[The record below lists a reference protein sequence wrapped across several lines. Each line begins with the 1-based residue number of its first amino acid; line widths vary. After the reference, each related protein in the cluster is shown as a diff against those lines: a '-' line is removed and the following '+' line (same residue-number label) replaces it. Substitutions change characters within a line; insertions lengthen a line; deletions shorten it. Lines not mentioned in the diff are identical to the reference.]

1 MATKVIIRGIGKAG
15 RLFLK
20 HSFDIEDIDVV
31 AVADDAAYEH
41 ADNLAYLLNY
51 DTVHGVSNHS
61 ISTLDGDLVVDG
73 RKVKVVGYNNIPTLN
88 EYGASVIVDFTGNL
102 SSDTAQDLVN
112 AGYKVIA
119 NNFFEGNIND
129 NDIPVITTA
138 NISSITSSMNIIS
151 TNPDIES
158 VAQVVQQIDSNGI
171 SNAMLTFIKSA
182 TSAMSVDDT
191 FVASGTYDAGRGCF
205 ENMIVT
211 ANSAGKQLGRIIPK
225 LNGKIT
231 GNTIRVP
238 SISGF
243 IAQIDATCNKSVT
256 TNDINSSIKG
266 ISSQTLAYYDDPIS
280 PTDTRSLFA
289 PAFVSSKTMS
299 INVANSSMIR
309 AYVFYHPENVSVE
322 ISTEIIRRLALL

>member
-20 HSFDIEDIDVV
+20 HSFDIEDVDVV
-31 AVADDAAYEH
+31 AIADDAAYGYV
-41 ADNLAYLLNY
+41 DNLAYLLKY
-51 DTVHGVSNHS
+51 DTVHGVSNHQ
-61 ISTLDGDLVVDG
+61 ISALDGDLVVDG
-73 RKVKVVGYNNIPTLN
+73 RTVKVIGYNNIPTPN
-88 EYGASVIVDFTGNL
+88 EYGASVIVDFTGNMQYA
-102 SSDTAQDLVN
+102 TAQALVN
-112 AGYKVIA
+112 VGYKVIA
-119 NNFFEGNIND
+119 NNFFDKNND
-129 NDIPVITTA
+129 TPDIPVITTA
-138 NISSITSSMNIIS
+138 NISLITSSMNIIS
-151 TNPDIES
+151 TNPDLES
-158 VAQVVQQIDSNGI
+158 VAQVVQQINNYQI

-182 TSAMSVDDT
+182 TSAMSVDDA
-191 FVASGTYDAGRGCF
+191 FVASGAYDAGRGCF

-211 ANSAGKQLGRIIPK
+211 ANDAGKQLVNVMSE

-243 IAQIDATCNKSVT
+243 IAQIDAMCDKSAT

-266 ISSQTLAYYDDPIS
+266 ISSQTLSYCDDPIS

-299 INVANSSMIR
+299 MNVANSSMIR

-322 ISTEIIRRLALL
+322 ISTEIIKRLALL